1 MSRARDLGGRAVDAL
16 QNRNLVTNGG
26 MQINQRGTSITGQTG
41 YFYGP
46 ADRWICRLT
55 TVGTWTA
62 SIETDVPSG
71 TNLPKSLKYTCT
83 TAATSYSAGERFA
96 VSHLMEYQ
104 NAYKI
109 FKPNSYNKKQ
119 VSLSFWVK
127 SNVVGKYSV
136 ELFSQDFNSRRVAM
150 PYTILQANT
159 WERKTVTFPEDN
171 SGRVL
176 SVIVGE
182 SLALQ
187 FWGAA
192 GPFYKT
198 GTYTNVWDDVS
209 QGNRYPSDGVN
220 IASAINNYWQF
231 TGVQLEVS
239 PSSTDFEYIPY
250 TTEILECQRFYY
262 RAISESPYGVLG
274 VGKAYNVNN
283 LNINVPFPV
292 KMRATPSI
300 SESDMSAL
308 SAFQFETGATA
319 GTTPTSIIINSGIIN
334 SNFGAIEVIKASTFT
349 VGAFYYLMGANNSN
363 AYVGFSAEL

>member
-16 QNRNLVTNGG
+16 QSRNLITNGG

-71 TNLPKSLKYTCT
+71 TNLTKSLKYTCT
-83 TAATSYSAGERFA
+83 TAASSYSAGERFA

-119 VSLSFWVK
+119 ISLSFWVK

-136 ELFSQDFNSRRVAM
+136 ELFSQDFNSRRVAI
-150 PYTILQANT
+150 PYTILQADT

-171 SGRVL
+171 LGRVL
-176 SVIVGE
+176 SVITGE

-209 QGNRYPSDGVN
+209 QVNRYPSDGVN
-220 IASAINNYWQF
+220 IASAVGNYWQF
-231 TGVQLEVS
+231 TGVQMEVS
-239 PSSTDFEYIPY
+239 PSPTDFEYVPY
-250 TTEILECQRFYY
+250 AQDFLECQRFYQ
-262 RAISESPYGVLG
+262 RHFSGHMGVVASAVLS
-274 VGKAYNVNN
+274 NVNRTTHV
-283 LNINVPFPV
+283 LPV
-292 KMRATPSI
+292 TMRATPSVNHNFPVFWDGAASATLSSI
-300 SESDMSAL
+300 SASYLYPNLVQLDIACN
-308 SAFQFETGATA
+308 ANFTA
-319 GTTPTSIIINSGIIN
+319 GGRLAVQYVSGNSY
-334 SNFGAIEVIKASTFT
+334 FEYAAD
-349 VGAFYYLMGANNSN
+349 L
-363 AYVGFSAEL
+363 